1 MCGIAGWIAY
11 DRDLTQ
17 ESTTLDRMVRTLTGR
32 GPDSGGRWIDGPAA
46 LGHRR
51 LAVIDLAGGVQ
62 PMQASTPDGRV
73 ALTYSGEVYNY
84 VELREELR
92 GRGHHFRTSSDTE
105 VVLNAYLEWGEA
117 MAPRLNGMYAFAVW
131 DARIRQLVMIRDR
144 MGVKPL
150 FYHPTADGVLFASEP
165 KALFAHP
172 LAKPVVS
179 ARGLREFVAFNRPP
193 GETIWDG
200 VAEVVPGTV
209 VTVGRGGIRSHT
221 YWRLESHEH
230 TDDLDTTVERVHDL
244 LDDTVG
250 RQLVADVPTCVLL
263 SGGLDSSAITGLA
276 ARRRAAEDLPLHTFA
291 VDFTGESTHFVPTG
305 VHNSRDGDFAVAMAR
320 HAGTEHTDIVL
331 GPAAVAD
338 PEIRRQVVIARDS
351 PAGLGDMDVSLY
363 LLFKAIR
370 ERSTVALSGEA
381 ADEVFGGYG
390 WLHNPVVQARDT
402 FPWITAGL
410 IGATPNTQPVEMYD
424 LDTLIA
430 LNPMEAVAENYA
442 TAVAEVGRVDSE
454 SPEERRMRVM
464 SYLHLTR
471 FLRMMLDRKDRM
483 SMAVGLEVRVP
494 FCDHRLVEYVYNTP
508 WAMKTYDGHEKSLLR
523 GATKQLLP
531 QSVIERRKSPYPVI
545 QDWRY
550 AEALQRSAKD
560 LLGEDGPVF
569 QIVSKNWLAETVTAD
584 PESLTPAARNGLERS
599 LDTAIW
605 LDVYRPEI
613 RM

>member
-11 DRDLTQ
+11 DRDLAQ
-17 ESTTLDRMVRTLTGR
+17 ESTTLDHMVRTLTGR
-32 GPDSGGRWIDGPAA
+32 GPDAGGRWIEGPAA

-51 LAVIDLAGGVQ
+51 LAVIDLVGGVQ
-62 PMQASTPDGRV
+62 PMHATTPDGRV
-73 ALTYSGEVYNY
+73 ALTYSGEVYNF
-84 VELREELR
+84 VELRQELR
-92 GRGHHFRTSSDTE
+92 GRGHHFRTTGDTE

-117 MAPRLNGMYAFAVW
+117 MAPKLNGMYAFAIW
-131 DARIRQLVMIRDR
+131 DARTRKLVMIRDR

-150 FYHPTADGVLFASEP
+150 FYHPTTDGVLFASEP
-165 KALFAHP
+165 KAIFANP
-172 LAKPVVS
+172 LAKPIVS

-200 VAEVVPGTV
+200 VQEVVPGTV
-209 VTVGRGGIRSHT
+209 VTVDRAGIRSHT
-221 YWRLESHEH
+221 YWRLESREH
-230 TDDLDTTVERVHDL
+230 TDDLHTTVEHVREL
-244 LDDTVG
+244 LDDSVG

-263 SGGLDSSAITGLA
+263 SGGLDSSAVTGIA
-276 ARRRAAEDLPLHTFA
+276 AEHRAAQGLPLHTFA
-291 VDFTGESTHFVPTG
+291 VDFSGESDDFVPTG
-305 VHNSRDGDFAVAMAR
+305 VHGSHDADFASAMAR

-331 GPAAVAD
+331 SPASVAD
-338 PEIRRQVVIARDS
+338 PEVRRQVVIARDS

-390 WLHNPVVQARDT
+390 WLHNPTVQESDT
-402 FPWITAGL
+402 FPWITAGM
-410 IGATPNTQPVEMYD
+410 IGATPNTQPVEMYN

-430 LNPMEAVAENYA
+430 LNPLETVADNYA
-442 TAVAEVGRVDSE
+442 TALAEIGRVDSE
-454 SPEERRMRVM
+454 TPHEQRMRVM

-508 WAMKTYDGHEKSLLR
+508 WSMKTYDGREKSLLR
-523 GATKQLLP
+523 GATENLLP
-531 QSVIERRKSPYPVI
+531 RSVIERTKSPYPVI

-550 AEALQRSAKD
+550 AEALQQNAKE
-560 LLGEDGPVF
+560 LLGDDGPVF
-569 QIVSKNWLAETVTAD
+569 QIVSRDWLGETVLAT
-584 PESLTPAARNGLERS
+584 PESLTPAARNGLERA

>member
-209 VTVGRGGIRSHT
+209 VTVGQGGIRSHT

-230 TDDLDTTVERVHDL
+230 TDDLDTTFERVHDL

-250 RQLVADVPTCVLL
+250 RPLV
-263 SGGLDSSAITGLA
+263 S
-276 ARRRAAEDLPLHTFA
+276 
-291 VDFTGESTHFVPTG
+291 
-305 VHNSRDGDFAVAMAR
+305 
-320 HAGTEHTDIVL
+320 
-331 GPAAVAD
+331 
-338 PEIRRQVVIARDS
+338 
-351 PAGLGDMDVSLY
+351 
-363 LLFKAIR
+363 
-370 ERSTVALSGEA
+370 
-381 ADEVFGGYG
+381 
-390 WLHNPVVQARDT
+390 
-402 FPWITAGL
+402 
-410 IGATPNTQPVEMYD
+410 
-424 LDTLIA
+424 
-430 LNPMEAVAENYA
+430 
-442 TAVAEVGRVDSE
+442 
-454 SPEERRMRVM
+454 
-464 SYLHLTR
+464 
-471 FLRMMLDRKDRM
+471 
-483 SMAVGLEVRVP
+483 
-494 FCDHRLVEYVYNTP
+494 
-508 WAMKTYDGHEKSLLR
+508 
-523 GATKQLLP
+523 
-531 QSVIERRKSPYPVI
+531 
-545 QDWRY
+545 
-550 AEALQRSAKD
+550 
-560 LLGEDGPVF
+560 
-569 QIVSKNWLAETVTAD
+569 
-584 PESLTPAARNGLERS
+584 
-599 LDTAIW
+599 
-605 LDVYRPEI
+605 
-613 RM
+613 